1 LTRRRRDGGRRDDAT
16 VLNPFGKVETARED
30 ADSLAIVLRSV
41 RDCRCAYVERHH
53 LARLPRVRPIE
64 SAMTIDKCDI
74 DASITCG

>member
-1 LTRRRRDGGRRDDAT
+1 
-16 VLNPFGKVETARED
+16 VLK
-30 ADSLAIVLRSV
+30 SV

-74 DASITCG
+74 DASITRG